1 MKTLDEAFDI
11 YQEFLALV
19 DWHIER
25 TERANTLDNGKERLI
40 LKFYNGFTV
49 ELCNDPNLKVGAYLR
64 AWQENEKNAVEIN
77 TSEQLLQM
85 FYLA

>member
-1 MKTLDEAFDI
+1 MKTLDETFDI

-49 ELCNDPNLKVGAYLR
+49 ELCNDPDLEKGACLH
-64 AWQENEKNAVEIN
+64 AWQGDKTNSVEIN
-77 TSEQLLQM
+77 SAEQLLQM